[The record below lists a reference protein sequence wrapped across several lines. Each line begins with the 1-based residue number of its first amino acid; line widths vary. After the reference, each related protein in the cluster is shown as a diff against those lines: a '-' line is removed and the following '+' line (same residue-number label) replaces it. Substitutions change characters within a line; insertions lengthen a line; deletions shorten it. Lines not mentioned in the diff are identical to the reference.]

1 MYITQ
6 SHYNP
11 NLKISQSKETGD
23 TMAKILICASEMQ
36 EKPHVLVIA
45 PEEYEYI
52 VEKGDYVRTTCNGLQ
67 QVKFAFFE
75 NDQECVDALAEILRN
90 EDEITEVYHKVAG
103 I

>member
-1 MYITQ
+1 
-6 SHYNP
+6 
-11 NLKISQSKETGD
+11 
-23 TMAKILICASEMQ
+23 MAKILICASEMQ
-36 EKPHVLVIA
+36 EKQHVLVIA